1 MSVPIADE
9 SVETTTIGDIGNVSE
24 STQSTIV
31 PEAEAQSM
39 DDILPGTK
47 PPPIA
52 VVFVDIPEHTETTL
66 GSSVLLACRTA
77 SPVAECQWS
86 WQPLPPVHLPLPD
99 VSESPSVSTTTTNP
113 TIATTAT
120 PTTHPL
126 PVRQFPAFGNNS
138 NDCSVRF
145 SSTKHEQIG
154 YWTCAARASTSDPFT
169 NTDPAKLSIVNANE
183 IIHEMQLVR
192 SHVSEIVI
200 TFATHENVVEVP
212 AGSSA
217 QIMCQTKLPVRECQW
232 SWRQLNQSQPWN
244 LDVKSF
250 PAFGNDSK
258 ECSIKFKN
266 VLPEQEGY
274 WTCGA
279 RIDPNSSFTQATPV
293 RFLISE
299 VEFVQLSRGVQ
310 VAAGESVFLR
320 CLANKPVV
328 QCEWSWRASN
338 SSKEPL
344 LVKKFSP
351 NKDAEHDCSVRFKNI
366 LYEEEGLWTCGVRLT
381 PGGILH
387 TAPAATVS
395 LLPTGAFG
403 NEIKI
408 EPSRHSHKST
418 FFLRLLSQRPIPAKV
433 SFVEVPTDTAVPVG
447 AEATLKCVTSSRVEK
462 CVWTWKPLHGSDP
475 EIVLDRFPS
484 NGDLGRDC
492 SLHLS
497 HVYSEKQGHWSCQ
510 VAIVSLNTV
519 LTSPP
524 AKLMVYE
531 QEEVKFSELSQ
542 DIQISSGGSILLR
555 CVTSSAVEQCRWS
568 LTPVNSNTTVVVKQ
582 FPAAGNE
589 ARDCSVRLSH
599 ALAEQEGLWTCGAR
613 VHGQQNYTDAPPAK
627 LTLLEPV
634 YLRYYMF
641 TSNVKIAEDMF
652 DMAPEIFLPGSF
664 NFIYAREISAAQSN
678 DPNIYQAT
686 KAIDAQTNGE
696 PVTIAVWAAP
706 HKMVTLACRVGS
718 VSSKARCHWI
728 HAPKVHVYQNSSR
741 QLAKKTRHSVQMDY
755 TTGICK
761 LLFKPDHS
769 DLGQWTCRF
778 TVNDDDADVEIG
790 SATLVLLN
798 TLADEKLGW
807 IVGTLTAVILFL
819 MIIVVVLVVCKARIF
834 IRKTPE
840 ILETLPPGERKQNAR
855 SGSEKYTVN
864 QGKINFQFV
873 EDNSHTASLENVLP
887 NRSPRVEKIHGDG
900 VPSKTYENVGL

>member
-1 MSVPIADE
+1 
-9 SVETTTIGDIGNVSE
+9 
-24 STQSTIV
+24 
-31 PEAEAQSM
+31 M
-39 DDILPGTK
+39 DDVMPGTK
-47 PPPIA
+47 PPPTS
-52 VVFVDIPEHTETTL
+52 VVFIDVPEHTETEL

-77 SPVAECQWS
+77 NPVAECQWS

-99 VSESPSVSTTTTNP
+99 VSESPPVSTTTE
-113 TIATTAT
+113 ISSISTTAT

-145 SSTKHEQIG
+145 SSTKHEQTG
-154 YWTCAARASTSDPFT
+154 YWTCAARVSTKDPFT
-169 NTDPAKLSIVNANE
+169 STEPAKLGIVNANHG
-183 IIHEMQLVR
+183 IL
-192 SHVSEIVI
+192 I
-200 TFATHENVVEVP
+200 TFVKHENIIEVP

-217 QIMCQTKLPVRECQW
+217 QIMCQTKSPVRECQW

-250 PAFGNDSK
+250 PAFGNDST

-279 RIDPNSSFTQATPV
+279 RIDPNSSFTQSIPV

-344 LVKKFSP
+344 LIKKFGP

-381 PGGILH
+381 PDGILH

-395 LLPTGAFG
+395 LLPT
-403 NEIKI
+403 
-408 EPSRHSHKST
+408 
-418 FFLRLLSQRPIPAKV
+418 AKV
-433 SFVEVPTDTAVPVG
+433 SFVQVPTDTAVLVG
-447 AEATLKCVTSSRVEK
+447 TEATLKCITSSRVEK
-462 CVWTWKPLHGSDP
+462 CTWTWRPLHSSDP
-475 EIVLDRFPS
+475 EIVVEEFPS

-492 SLHLS
+492 SLHLP
-497 HVYSEKQGHWSCQ
+497 HVYTEKQGHWGCQ
-510 VAIVSLNTV
+510 VSIASLNTV

-524 AKLMVYE
+524 VKLTVFE
-531 QEEVKFSELSQ
+531 QDEVKFSELSQ
-542 DIQISSGGSILLR
+542 DIQISSGGSVLLR

-613 VHGQQNYTDAPPAK
+613 IRGRQNYTDAPPAK
-627 LTLLEPV
+627 LSLLEP
-634 YLRYYMF
+634 
-641 TSNVKIAEDMF
+641 
-652 DMAPEIFLPGSF
+652 
-664 NFIYAREISAAQSN
+664 
-678 DPNIYQAT
+678 
-686 KAIDAQTNGE
+686 E
-696 PVTIAVWAAP
+696 PVTVAVWAAP
-706 HKMVTLACRVGS
+706 HQMVTLACRVGS
-718 VSSKARCHWI
+718 ISSEAKCHWI
-728 HAPKVHVYQNSSR
+728 HAPKVHIHQNSSK
-741 QLAKKTRHSVQMDY
+741 LAKRTRHNVQMDY

-761 LLFKPDHS
+761 LVFKPDHS

-778 TVNDDDADVEIG
+778 TLANENAEIEIG

-807 IVGTLTAVILFL
+807 IVGALTAMILFL

-840 ILETLPPGERKQNAR
+840 ILETLPSGERKRGAR
-855 SGSEKYTVN
+855 CYDNRYAESSE
-864 QGKINFQFV
+864 KINFQFSTA
-873 EDNSHTASLENVLP
+873 ESSHGSSIDNVLP
-887 NRSPRVEKIHGDG
+887 NRSPRAYNRAEKTHRT
-900 VPSKTYENVGL
+900 SKIYENIGL

>member
-1 MSVPIADE
+1 MTSRPFSKMMTAWITLLALGTVCRGVPIADE

-169 NTDPAKLSIVNANE
+169 NTDPAKLSIVNAN
-183 IIHEMQLVR
+183 
-192 SHVSEIVI
+192 EIVI

-627 LTLLEPV
+627 LTLLEP
-634 YLRYYMF
+634 
-641 TSNVKIAEDMF
+641 
-652 DMAPEIFLPGSF
+652 
-664 NFIYAREISAAQSN
+664 
-678 DPNIYQAT
+678 
-686 KAIDAQTNGE
+686 E

>member
-1 MSVPIADE
+1 MTSRPFSKMMTAWITLLALGTVCRGVPIADE

-52 VVFVDIPEHTETTL
+52 VMFVDIPEHTETTL

-169 NTDPAKLSIVNANE
+169 NTDPAKLSIVNAN
-183 IIHEMQLVR
+183 
-192 SHVSEIVI
+192 EIVI

-395 LLPTGAFG
+395 LLPT
-403 NEIKI
+403 
-408 EPSRHSHKST
+408 
-418 FFLRLLSQRPIPAKV
+418 AKV

-627 LTLLEPV
+627 LTLLEP
-634 YLRYYMF
+634 
-641 TSNVKIAEDMF
+641 
-652 DMAPEIFLPGSF
+652 
-664 NFIYAREISAAQSN
+664 
-678 DPNIYQAT
+678 
-686 KAIDAQTNGE
+686 E

-778 TVNDDDADVEIG
+778 TVNNDDADVEIG

>member
-1 MSVPIADE
+1 MTSRSFFKMAIIRITLLLTLGIACRATPINQSVN
-9 SVETTTIGDIGNVSE
+9 TTTISEEDIRNVSE
-24 STQSTIV
+24 STIV
-31 PEAEAQSM
+31 PEVEGHSM
-39 DDILPGTK
+39 DDIMPGTK
-47 PPPIA
+47 SSPIV
-52 VVFVDIPEHTETTL
+52 VVFVDIPEHTETEL
-66 GSSVLLACRTA
+66 GSSVLLACRTVN
-77 SPVAECQWS
+77 PVAECQWS

-99 VSESPSVSTTTTNP
+99 ISESPPVSTTTAIP

-145 SSTKHEQIG
+145 SSTKHEQTG
-154 YWTCAARASTSDPFT
+154 YWTCAARASTNDPFT
-169 NTDPAKLSIVNANE
+169 STNPAKLSIVNVNHG
-183 IIHEMQLVR
+183 IL
-192 SHVSEIVI
+192 I
-200 TFATHENVVEVP
+200 TFAKHENVVEVP
-212 AGSSA
+212 AGSLA
-217 QIMCQTKLPVRECQW
+217 QIMCQTKSPVRECQW

-250 PAFGNDSK
+250 PAFGNDST

-266 VLPEQEGY
+266 VLSEQEGY

-279 RIDPNSSFTQATPV
+279 RVDPNSSFTQATPV

-320 CLANKPVV
+320 CLANKPVI

-344 LVKKFSP
+344 IVKKFTP

-381 PGGILH
+381 PDGILH

-395 LLPTGAFG
+395 LLPT
-403 NEIKI
+403 
-408 EPSRHSHKST
+408 
-418 FFLRLLSQRPIPAKV
+418 AKV

-475 EIVLDRFPS
+475 EIVLNEFPS

-492 SLHLS
+492 SLHFP
-497 HVYSEKQGHWSCQ
+497 HVYTEKQGYWSCQ
-510 VAIVSLNTV
+510 VSIVSLNTV
-519 LTSPP
+519 LTSPL
-524 AKLMVYE
+524 AKLVVYE

-542 DIQISSGGSILLR
+542 DIQISSGGSVLLR

-568 LTPVNSNTTVVVKQ
+568 LNPVNSNTTVVVKQ

-613 VHGQQNYTDAPPAK
+613 IHGQQNYTDAPPAK
-627 LTLLEPV
+627 LSLLE
-634 YLRYYMF
+634 
-641 TSNVKIAEDMF
+641 S
-652 DMAPEIFLPGSF
+652 
-664 NFIYAREISAAQSN
+664 
-678 DPNIYQAT
+678 
-686 KAIDAQTNGE
+686 E

-706 HKMVTLACRVGS
+706 HKMVTLACRVGT
-718 VSSKARCHWI
+718 VSSEAKCHWI
-728 HAPKVHVYQNSSR
+728 HAPNVHVYQNSSR
-741 QLAKKTRHSVQMDY
+741 QLAKKTRHSLQMDY
-755 TTGICK
+755 TTGVCK
-761 LLFKPDHS
+761 LIFKPDHT

-778 TVNDDDADVEIG
+778 TINNDNADVEIG
-790 SATLVLLN
+790 NATLILLN

-807 IVGTLTAVILFL
+807 IVGTLTAVVLFL

-834 IRKTPE
+834 IHKTPE
-840 ILETLPPGERKQNAR
+840 ILETLPPEKRKRSAR
-855 SGSEKYTVN
+855 SCREKHTEN

-873 EDNSHTASLENVLP
+873 EDNSHNSSLESVLP
-887 NRSPRVEKIHGDG
+887 NRSPRVEKAHGI
-900 VPSKTYENVGL
+900 PSKTFENGVL

>member
-1 MSVPIADE
+1 MTFPKMITHWIVLLALGAVCHGLPVADE
-9 SVETTTIGDIGNVSE
+9 PVDTSTIEDIGNVSE
-24 STQSTIV
+24 ATAVS
-31 PEAEAQSM
+31 EAKGHSM
-39 DDILPGTK
+39 DDIMPGTK
-47 PPPIA
+47 PPPISVA
-52 VVFVDIPEHTETTL
+52 FVDIPEHTETEL

-77 SPVAECQWS
+77 NPVAECQWS

-99 VSESPSVSTTTTNP
+99 VSESPSVSTTTVIS
-113 TIATTAT
+113 TISATTST

-145 SSTKHEQIG
+145 SSTKHEQTG
-154 YWTCAARASTSDPFT
+154 YWTCAARVSTSDPFT
-169 NTDPAKLSIVNANE
+169 STEPAKLSIVNANHG
-183 IIHEMQLVR
+183 IL
-192 SHVSEIVI
+192 I
-200 TFATHENVVEVP
+200 TFAKHENVIEVP

-217 QIMCQTKLPVRECQW
+217 QIMCQAKSPVRECQW

-250 PAFGNDSK
+250 PAFGNDST

-351 NKDAEHDCSVRFKNI
+351 NKDADHDCSVRFKNI

-381 PGGILH
+381 PDGILH

-395 LLPTGAFG
+395 LLPT
-403 NEIKI
+403 
-408 EPSRHSHKST
+408 
-418 FFLRLLSQRPIPAKV
+418 AKV
-433 SFVEVPTDTAVPVG
+433 SFVDVPTDTAIPVG
-447 AEATLKCVTSSRVEK
+447 TETMLKCITSSRVEK
-462 CVWTWKPLHGSDP
+462 CAWIWRPLNGIDSESVVID
-475 EIVLDRFPS
+475 EFPS
-484 NGDLGRDC
+484 KGDLGRDC
-492 SLHLS
+492 SLHLPQV
-497 HVYSEKQGHWSCQ
+497 HAEKQGNWVCQ
-510 VAIVSLNTV
+510 VSIASLNTV
-519 LTSPP
+519 LTSPS
-524 AKLMVYE
+524 AKLTVFE
-531 QEEVKFSELSQ
+531 QDEVKFSELSQ
-542 DIQISSGGSILLR
+542 DIQISSGGSVLLR
-555 CVTSSAVEQCRWS
+555 CVMSSAVDQCRWS

-613 VHGQQNYTDAPPAK
+613 IHGRQNYTDAPPAK
-627 LTLLEPV
+627 LSLLEP
-634 YLRYYMF
+634 
-641 TSNVKIAEDMF
+641 
-652 DMAPEIFLPGSF
+652 
-664 NFIYAREISAAQSN
+664 
-678 DPNIYQAT
+678 
-686 KAIDAQTNGE
+686 E

-706 HKMVTLACRVGS
+706 HQMVTLACRIGA
-718 VSSKARCHWI
+718 VSSEAKCHWI
-728 HAPKVHVYQNSSR
+728 HAPNVHIYQNSSK
-741 QLAKKTRHSVQMDY
+741 LAKKTRHNMQMDY

-761 LLFKPDHS
+761 LVFKPDHS
-769 DLGQWTCRF
+769 DLGKWTCRF
-778 TVNDDDADVEIG
+778 TLMNESTDIEIG

-807 IVGTLTAVILFL
+807 IVGILTAMILFL

-834 IRKTPE
+834 VRKTSE
-840 ILETLPPGERKQNAR
+840 VLETLPSDESKQSARFRGENT
-855 SGSEKYTVN
+855 ED
-864 QGKINFQFV
+864 QGKINLQFA
-873 EDNSHTASLENVLP
+873 DDKNRASNIKSVLP
-887 NRSPRVEKIHGDG
+887 NRSPRVQDRTEKIHAM
-900 VPSKTYENVGL
+900 PSKVFENVGI

>member
-1 MSVPIADE
+1 MTTVWITLLALGVACHGVPVTDE
-9 SVETTTIGDIGNVSE
+9 TSTEVTTTEDVGNVSE
-24 STQSTIV
+24 STV
-31 PEAEAQSM
+31 ALEVEGHSM
-39 DDILPGTK
+39 DDIMPGTK
-47 PPPIA
+47 PPPVV
-52 VVFVDIPEHTETTL
+52 VVFVDIPEHTETAL

-77 SPVAECQWS
+77 NPVAECQWS

-99 VSESPSVSTTTTNP
+99 VSESPSVSTTTAIP
-113 TIATTAT
+113 TIETTAT

-145 SSTKHEQIG
+145 SSTKHEQTG
-154 YWTCAARASTSDPFT
+154 YWTCAARGSTSDPFT
-169 NTDPAKLSIVNANE
+169 STEPAKLSIVNTNE
-183 IIHEMQLVR
+183 ILIKFER
-192 SHVSEIVI
+192 
-200 TFATHENVVEVP
+200 HENVIEVP

-217 QIMCQTKLPVRECQW
+217 QIMCETKLPVRECQW

-250 PAFGNDSK
+250 PAFGNDST

-279 RIDPNSSFTQATPV
+279 RIDSNSSFTQATPV

-351 NKDAEHDCSVRFKNI
+351 NKDVEHDCSVRFKNI

-381 PGGILH
+381 PDGILH

-395 LLPTGAFG
+395 LLPT
-403 NEIKI
+403 
-408 EPSRHSHKST
+408 
-418 FFLRLLSQRPIPAKV
+418 AKV
-433 SFVEVPTDTAVPVG
+433 SFAEVPTDTAVPVG
-447 AEATLKCVTSSRVEK
+447 TEATLKCVTSSRVEK

-475 EIVLDRFPS
+475 EIVLDEFPS
-484 NGDLGRDC
+484 KGDLGRDC
-492 SLHLS
+492 SLHLL
-497 HVYSEKQGHWSCQ
+497 HVYTEKQGHWSCQ
-510 VAIVSLNTV
+510 VSIMSLNTV
-519 LTSPP
+519 LTSPF
-524 AKLMVYE
+524 AKLAVYE
-531 QEEVKFSELSQ
+531 QEEVTFSELSQ
-542 DIQISSGGSILLR
+542 DIQISSGGTVLLR
-555 CVTSSAVEQCRWS
+555 CVTSSAVEHCRWS

-582 FPAAGNE
+582 FPVAGNE

-627 LTLLEPV
+627 LSLLEP
-634 YLRYYMF
+634 
-641 TSNVKIAEDMF
+641 
-652 DMAPEIFLPGSF
+652 
-664 NFIYAREISAAQSN
+664 
-678 DPNIYQAT
+678 
-686 KAIDAQTNGE
+686 E
-696 PVTIAVWAAP
+696 PVTIAVWAAS

-718 VSSKARCHWI
+718 VPSKAKCHWI
-728 HAPKVHVYQNSSR
+728 HAPKIHVYQNSSR
-741 QLAKKTRHSVQMDY
+741 QLSKRARHSMQMDY

-761 LLFKPDHS
+761 LIFKPEHS
-769 DLGQWTCRF
+769 DLGQWTCKF
-778 TVNDDDADVEIG
+778 TVINNNTEVDIG

-819 MIIVVVLVVCKARIF
+819 MIIVVVMVVCKARIF

-840 ILETLPPGERKQNAR
+840 VLETLPPGKRKQNAR
-855 SGSEKYTVN
+855 SSNEKYTETR
-864 QGKINFQFV
+864 GKINFQFV
-873 EDNSHTASLENVLP
+873 EDNAHTSSLENVLP
-887 NRSPRVEKIHGDG
+887 NRSPRVEKIHG
-900 VPSKTYENVGL
+900 VPSKIYENVGL